1 MRNNFAVMI
10 CGLIA
15 LSLAGGVQAQS
26 GHAPHTHG
34 EGELSIVLDGSL
46 LTIDV
51 SLPGADVVG
60 FEHKAK
66 HEEDINKVRNA
77 MASLLAADKLF
88 QFQNS
93 AACEAIEAKAK
104 SSLIEG
110 DEDHDH
116 GHGDFDAEYAFRCAS
131 PSEFGG
137 RPVNT
142 LSIGQQQRVAVARA
156 LIGNP
161 GLVIADEPTS
171 ALDARNREMF
181 LNLISKVCKENNTT
195 LIVVSHDEALFKHF
209 DHRIDMETLN
219 SALPMKGMPA

>member
-15 LSLAGGVQAQS
+15 LSLAGGVRAQS

-77 MASLLAADKLF
+77 MACLLAADKLF

-131 PSEFGG
+131 PSE
-137 RPVNT
+137 
-142 LSIGQQQRVAVARA
+142 IGELTVKLFEIFPSLHELHVV
-156 LIGNP
+156 
-161 GLVIADEPTS
+161 LVTGSTQS
-171 ALDARNREMF
+171 A
-181 LNLISKVCKENNTT
+181 TT
-195 LIVVSHDEALFKHF
+195 LKPNENIIRFV
-209 DHRIDMETLN
+209 N
-219 SALPMKGMPA
+219 